1 MIVAADAHTF
11 DFIFVEIQV
20 ISKGVMDE
28 YWPLEAFLNASVKAG
43 KLSDFWGPF
52 NKTVTSVFT
61 SVAIVLESKNNSYTT
76 GNPGS
81 VIVPQYGSSKITVFV
96 WGKNII
102 LTFLG
107 NTK

>member
-1 MIVAADAHTF
+1 MMIVVADAHTF

-52 NKTVTSVFT
+52 NKTVTSVIYKCSHCFR
-61 SVAIVLESKNNSYTT
+61 I
-76 GNPGS
+76 
-81 VIVPQYGSSKITVFV
+81 
-96 WGKNII
+96 
-102 LTFLG
+102 
-107 NTK
+107 